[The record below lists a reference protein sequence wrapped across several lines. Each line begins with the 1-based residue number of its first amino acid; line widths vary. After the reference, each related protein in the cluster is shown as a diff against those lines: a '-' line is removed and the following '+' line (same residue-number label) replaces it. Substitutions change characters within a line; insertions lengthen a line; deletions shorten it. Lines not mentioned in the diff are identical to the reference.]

1 MTTSS
6 RDRLEDAL
14 ARIADPKGEGARACL
29 TVYADA
35 ARKEADAADARAK
48 GGKRLGPMD
57 GVVITIK
64 DLFDVAGEVTRAGSK
79 VLASRNKPATADA
92 PVIATLRNAGAVI
105 AAKTNMVEFAFSGVG
120 VNPHFG
126 TPGNP
131 ADRARVPG
139 GSTSGGAV
147 AVADGMGAI
156 TIGTDTGGSTRAPA
170 SLCGIVGYK
179 PTQKRISRAGA
190 YPLSFS
196 LDSIGPMA
204 KSVAECALADSVMA
218 GESTD
223 FSASPLNGVRA
234 GLVQG
239 LPLEGMDAI
248 VSAAYGK
255 ALAKLAGA
263 WKSASETALDALPI
277 LASVNERGGLAPPE
291 AYAIHRQLLAEQ
303 GDGVDPFVR
312 QRTMRAAN
320 MTMPDYV
327 WLLEDRKRAIA
338 QTDALFDKFDVL
350 VLPTTPIVAPLQS
363 EVATIEAFTPR
374 NVLLLRNTS
383 MGNFFDL
390 CAISL
395 PINLG
400 NALPCGLMLFGRNGS
415 DRKLLSI
422 AASVEKALAA

>member
-1 MTTSS
+1 MTASS

-14 ARIADPKGEGARACL
+14 NRIADPKGEGARACL

-48 GGKRLGPMD
+48 AGKSLGPMD

-79 VLASRNKPATADA
+79 VLATRNKPAAADA
-92 PVIATLRNAGAVI
+92 PTIAALRKAGAVI

-179 PTQKRISRAGA
+179 PTQKRITRAGA

-204 KSVAECALADSVMA
+204 KSVAECALADAVLA

-239 LPLEGMDAI
+239 LPLEAMDAT

-255 ALAKLAGA
+255 ALAKLSGA
-263 WKSASETALDALPI
+263 WKSSSDTALDALPI

-291 AYAIHRQLLAEQ
+291 AYAIHQKLLAEA
-303 GDGVDPFVR
+303 GDGIDPFVH
-312 QRTMRAAN
+312 QRIMRAAN

-363 EVATIEAFTPR
+363 EVASIDAFIPR

-390 CAISL
+390 CAVSL

>member
-1 MTTSS
+1 MTASS
-6 RDRLEDAL
+6 RDRLEQTLD
-14 ARIADPKGEGARACL
+14 RIGDPKGEGSRACL
-29 TVYADA
+29 TVYADT
-35 ARKEADAADARAK
+35 ARTAADAADARTKA
-48 GGKRLGPMD
+48 GQSLGPMD

-64 DLFDVAGEVTRAGSK
+64 DLFDAAGEVTRAGSK
-79 VLASRNKPATADA
+79 VLAARGKPAAADA
-92 PVIATLRNAGAVI
+92 PTIAALRKAGAII

-156 TIGTDTGGSTRAPA
+156 TIGTDTGGSTRTPA
-170 SLCGIVGYK
+170 SLCGIVGFK

-204 KSVAECALADSVMA
+204 KTVTECALADAVLA
-218 GESTD
+218 GEPTE
-223 FSASPLNGVRA
+223 FSLLPLSGVRA

-239 LPLEGMDAI
+239 MPLDGLDDI

-255 ALAKLAGA
+255 ALTKLSSA
-263 WKSASETALDALPI
+263 WKSAGDVTLDALPI

-291 AYAIHRQLLAEQ
+291 AYAIHQKVLAED
-303 GDGVDPFVR
+303 GDRIDPFVR
-312 QRTMRAAN
+312 QRIMRAAN

-327 WLLEDRKRAIA
+327 WLQEDRKRAIA
-338 QTDALFDKFDVL
+338 QTDALFDRFDVL

-363 EVATIEAFTPR
+363 EVASIDAFIPR

-383 MGNFFDL
+383 IGNFFDL

-400 NALPCGLMLFGRNGS
+400 NGLPCGLMLFGRHGS
-415 DRKLLSI
+415 DRQLLSI
-422 AASVEKALAA
+422 AASVEKTLAA

>member
-1 MTTSS
+1 MKTS

-14 ARIADPKGEGARACL
+14 NRIADPKGEGARACL

-35 ARKEADAADARAK
+35 ARKEADAADVRAK
-48 GGKRLGPMD
+48 AGQSLGPMD

-79 VLASRNKPATADA
+79 VLAARGKPATADA
-92 PVIATLRNAGAVI
+92 PTIASLRKAGAVI

-120 VNPHFG
+120 VNPHYG

-131 ADRARVPG
+131 ADRKRVPG

-170 SLCGIVGYK
+170 SLCGIVGFK
-179 PTQKRISRAGA
+179 PTQKRITRAGG

-204 KSVAECALADSVMA
+204 KSVAECALADAILA
-218 GESTD
+218 GEATE
-223 FSASPLNGVRA
+223 FSALPLNGVRA

-239 LPLEGMDAI
+239 MPLDGLDDT
-248 VSAAYGK
+248 VSTAYGK
-255 ALAKLAGA
+255 ALTKLSGA
-263 WKSASETALDALPI
+263 WKSASDVTLDALSI
-277 LASVNERGGLAPPE
+277 LASVNERGGIAPPE
-291 AYAIHRQLLAEQ
+291 AYAIHQKLLAED
-303 GDGVDPFVR
+303 GDNIDPFVR
-312 QRTMRAAN
+312 QRIMRAAN

-338 QTDALFDKFDVL
+338 LTDALFERFDVL
-350 VLPTTPIVAPLQS
+350 VLPATPIVAPLQS
-363 EVATIEAFTPR
+363 EVASMDAFVPR

-383 MGNFFDL
+383 IGNFLDL

-400 NALPCGLMLFGRNGS
+400 NTLPCGLMLFGRHGS
-415 DRKLLSI
+415 DRQLLSI